1 MCRSKGT
8 HLVSSADST
17 TSSSARSPRHLF
29 CRRKAAFA
37 HCGHESLCFRVLFF
51 LAMGMHLTSTQTGI
65 PSWLMPLE
73 TAPIYDGWGAA
84 SLPPPWPTRR
94 RVVLCIS
101 EFPGGIEL
109 WLSPMESGFITHTS
123 VPRLASTLPPGVA
136 CHRILVARPVCFEGN
151 LNQITEG
158 NYWHTRPEGPEG
170 EQASGVP

>member
-8 HLVSSADST
+8 HLVSAADST
-17 TSSSARSPRHLF
+17 TSSSARSPGIYSAGGRQLLLTVDTM
-29 CRRKAAFA
+29 
-37 HCGHESLCFRVLFF
+37 SLCFRILFF

-109 WLSPMESGFITHTS
+109 RLSPMESDFITHTS

-136 CHRILVARPVCFEGN
+136 CH
-151 LNQITEG
+151 
-158 NYWHTRPEGPEG
+158 
-170 EQASGVP
+170 